1 MTNRTNKIDPTR
13 QCFLALLL
21 ALPVLFAAAHPA
33 HSAADPAAVEVLQI
47 RAYQEQKLQAVV
59 GGFAVNAEGA
69 ALTSAHTL
77 RRAERFTV
85 TSGAGS
91 TEVAALAWRDGCADI
106 VLLNAA
112 DIGALGTPT
121 PRSLIAIPPPPSPRF
136 SPGEKGS
143 GGQSG
148 HFPLP
153 LGEE

>member
-1 MTNRTNKIDPTR
+1 MTHNLTPQRI
-13 QCFLALLL
+13 LAIVF
-21 ALPVLFAAAHPA
+21 ALPILFAAPPHAHPV
-33 HSAADPAAVEVLQI
+33 SDPATVEVLQI

-59 GGFAVNAEGA
+59 SGFAVNAEGA
-69 ALTSAHTL
+69 ALTSAHAL

-85 TSGAGS
+85 TFGEGR

-148 HFPLP
+148 HFSLP